1 MTEGPDALLS
11 RRTFLGRCVVF
22 LGSVMAVMIGG
33 IGGGYVLSP
42 LFQKRQ
48 EDWVDLGS
56 VAEMHPGSPVKV
68 EFVQRQRDAWMT
80 TERRSSAWVLTP
92 DGKDFLVF
100 DPRCTHLGCPYRW
113 DEAQKQFLCPCHAAV
128 FDSQGNV
135 MAGPPPRPLD
145 RYPWKV
151 QAGRLLVLPRR
162 LTAAPA

>member
-1 MTEGPDALLS
+1 MATDPLLD
-11 RRTFLGRCVVF
+11 RRVFLGRCIVF
-22 LGSVMAVMIGG
+22 LGSLMAVAIGG
-33 IGGGYVLSP
+33 AGGGGYVLGP

-48 EDWVDLGS
+48 EDWVDLDA
-56 VAEMHPGSPVKV
+56 VADLRPGSPVKV
-68 EFVQRQRDAWMT
+68 EFVRRRRDAWLT

-92 DGKDFLVF
+92 NGKEFIVF

-135 MAGPPPRPLD
+135 VAGPPPRPLD

-151 QAGRLLVLPRR
+151 QAGRLLILPDVRR
-162 LTAAPA
+162 ASA

>member
-1 MTEGPDALLS
+1 MAEALLN
-11 RRTFLGRCVVF
+11 RRAFLGRCVAF
-22 LGSVMAVMIGG
+22 LGSLIAVMIGG
-33 IGGGYVLSP
+33 VGGGYVLSP

-56 VAEMHPGSPVKV
+56 VADIRPGSPVKV

-92 DGKDFLVF
+92 DGKDFVIF

-113 DEAQKQFLCPCHAAV
+113 DEAQQQFLCPCHAAV
-128 FDSQGNV
+128 FSREGGV
-135 MAGPPPRPLD
+135 VSGPPPRPLD

-151 QAGRLLVLPRR
+151 QAGRLLILPHVTR
-162 LTAAPA
+162 AAA